1 MKQIFLTLMDKFT
14 KNKGKRGRNDDS
26 VHVLNESNSADGK
39 GHSMRKLLFTVTQNL
54 TLNFKHDNGGFIQT
68 DVFEEL
74 AEPIVGELV
83 TLVNL
88 GEYYDEYIESYVK
101 TLIFEMME
109 RINNESMWMQVT
121 TCRISSR
128 SSPSQR
134 GQHAQREPR
143 TASQQDAVTS
153 SATIASPRSQGR
165 HDA

>member
-109 RINNESMWMQVT
+109 RINNESMWIRLNNSLLLKTRDEHPWKV
-121 TCRISSR
+121 R
-128 SSPSQR
+128 
-134 GQHAQREPR
+134 HA
-143 TASQQDAVTS
+143 ALV
-153 SATIASPRSQGR
+153 IIKN
-165 HDA
+165 